1 MPVPMPPM
9 QAMTLQ
15 GRCLGGPNELREMV
29 SLLKERGRSDVPLDR
44 RPLDQADNALNDLRG
59 GKVDGRVVL
68 IS

>member
-9 QAMTLQ
+9 QAITLQ
-15 GRCLGGPNELREMV
+15 DSCVGDPNELREMV

>member
-9 QAMTLQ
+9 QAITPQ
-15 GRCLGGPNELREMV
+15 GGCVGGPNELRELV
-29 SLLKERGRSDVPLDR
+29 SLVKERGRPDVPLDR

>member
-1 MPVPMPPM
+1 
-9 QAMTLQ
+9 
-15 GRCLGGPNELREMV
+15 MV
-29 SLLKERGRSDVPLDR
+29 SLVKERGRPDVLLDR